1 MLLSR
6 KIKDYEAKYKG
17 KEIKMSTEIN
27 SFLNIRNTV
36 EMKVG
41 SYVAYGVIYSISMNS
56 IKIIFQE
63 DSILRTLSKNRNSGN
78 IQLRR
83 FDDFENNSF
92 FIPSLTVKLANTSD
106 YPSQAQER
114 NYNLLTLDFLSPM
127 PEEFA
132 IKIGKLLDLKL
143 GQNQRIHE
151 RIIVDKDSLRKLKL
165 DSDKAFIE
173 FNGNKH
179 KCLIKD
185 LSYGGALLIS
195 YFEYEELEEKEI
207 NLTLNFNIRDK
218 EVPIKG
224 KAKNLSVIQTPNGK
238 VLALGIAFHEEEIP
252 IEYTMLIHDYFN

>member
-6 KIKDYEAKYKG
+6 KIKDYETKYRC

-27 SFLNIRNTV
+27 SFLNIKNTV

-41 SYVAYGVIYSISMNS
+41 TYVVFGIIYSISMNT

-63 DSILRTLSKNRNSGN
+63 DTILPILAQNRNLGN
-78 IQLRR
+78 IQIRR
-83 FDDFENNSF
+83 LDDLTHNSF
-92 FIPSLTVKLANTSD
+92 IIPSLAVRLANTSTYSGQD
-106 YPSQAQER
+106 KE
-114 NYNLLTLDFLSPM
+114 YNLLTLDFLSPV

-132 IKIGKLLDLKL
+132 MKIGKLLDLKL

-165 DSDKAFIE
+165 SSDKAFIE
-173 FNGNKH
+173 FNGIKH

-195 YFEYEELEEKEI
+195 YFDYEEMDESDI
-207 NLTLNFNIRDK
+207 DLTLNFNIAGN
-218 EVPIKG
+218 EVSILG
-224 KAKNLSVIQTPNGK
+224 KTRNLSVIQTPNGK
-238 VLALGIAFHEEEIP
+238 VLALGIAFYEEKIP
-252 IEYTMLIHDYFN
+252 LDYTMLIHDYFN